1 MTLTPENAG
10 WLVALFLALLAYV
23 FRPRSPGP
31 SNAPTQ
37 TSPTSA
43 GAPPR
48 AHPLPRASENA
59 HEPPP
64 PVSEPPPGSPVR
76 NGLGRDHADE
86 FVRSVR
92 DDL

>member
-1 MTLTPENAG
+1 MTLTAENAG
-10 WLVALFLALLAYV
+10 WLVALVLALLAYV
-23 FRPRSPGP
+23 FRPRAGTPAQTP
-31 SNAPTQ
+31 PTAP
-37 TSPTSA
+37 

-48 AHPLPRASENA
+48 AHPLPRAAENA

-64 PVSEPPPGSPVR
+64 PVSEPVPGSPVR

-86 FVRSVR
+86 FVRSIR